1 MNGEMS
7 QACRI
12 VIAARKAMK
21 DKKQIVFE
29 PLIYEM
35 NIMFEFL
42 PRKTLFF
49 SKSSKA
55 NCVMDWFDQCLS
67 LGIEDIKFLT
77 PISAKDRGLLGFS
90 NTTPS
95 SLLCFYK
102 NRVVT
107 YFSVN
112 WSFDNV
118 LKGWNITYTEHSWD
132 NAPKEKP
139 KFENN
144 TEEFVSVLNDIE
156 ELARSIDC
164 DDFADIFHIAGS
176 ILKGKTDE
184 DSDFTNLLPPG
195 NTHLFAA
202 ASKADVFGAMGSWN
216 DSPPYM
222 AKEKGLDKQYQ
233 ELSDNL
239 LRQLRLAVLYAVNEW

>member
-29 PLIYEM
+29 PLKYEM

-55 NCVMDWFDQCLS
+55 NCVMDWYDQCLS

-107 YFSVN
+107 YFTFN
-112 WSFDNV
+112 WSFDN
-118 LKGWNITYTEHSWD
+118 LDLPFFMLLMNG
-132 NAPKEKP
+132 EK
-139 KFENN
+139 
-144 TEEFVSVLNDIE
+144 TLSEEPI
-156 ELARSIDC
+156 
-164 DDFADIFHIAGS
+164 
-176 ILKGKTDE
+176 
-184 DSDFTNLLPPG
+184 
-195 NTHLFAA
+195 
-202 ASKADVFGAMGSWN
+202 
-216 DSPPYM
+216 
-222 AKEKGLDKQYQ
+222 
-233 ELSDNL
+233 
-239 LRQLRLAVLYAVNEW
+239 